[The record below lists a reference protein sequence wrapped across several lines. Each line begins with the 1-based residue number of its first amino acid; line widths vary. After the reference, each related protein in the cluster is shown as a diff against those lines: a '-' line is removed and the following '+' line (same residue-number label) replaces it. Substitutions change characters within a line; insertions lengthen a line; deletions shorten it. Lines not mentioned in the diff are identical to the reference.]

1 MSSSMPKR
9 LAAEFIGTLLLVFG
23 GTGTAVLAAGA
34 MTKDAV
40 PVLPSVGWVGVAL
53 AFGLTVVVGA
63 YAMGHVSGAH
73 FNPAI
78 TLGLWLGKR
87 FPAKD
92 IVPYWVAQIAG
103 AIAGSA
109 LLYAIASGRDGFSAK
124 ATGFATNGYGVMAAG
139 GDPGGYSPAGY
150 SLAAAIIIE
159 VLLTAVFLVVVCGT
173 THKLAPIGF
182 APLAIGLTLTL
193 IHLISIPVTNTSV
206 NPARSIAPALFVGG
220 TALSHLWVFIVF
232 PLVGGALGG
241 LIYRYV
247 LEGGEKEA
255 A

>member
-1 MSSSMPKR
+1 MPKR
-9 LAAEFIGTLLLVFG
+9 LAAEFIGTLVLVFG

-247 LEGGEKEA
+247 LEDKHA
-255 A
+255 T

>member
-1 MSSSMPKR
+1 MSSSLSKR
-9 LAAEFIGTLLLVFG
+9 LAAEFIGTFVLVFG
-23 GTGTAVLAAGA
+23 GTGTAVLAANVVKGGQ
-34 MTKDAV
+34 AV
-40 PVLPSVGWVGVAL
+40 GGVGWLGVAL

-63 YAMGHVSGAH
+63 YALGHISGAH

-109 LLYAIASGRDGFSAK
+109 VLLAIASCRAGFSAK
-124 ATGFATNGYGVMAAG
+124 ATGFATNGYGAMPAG
-139 GDPGGYSPAGY
+139 GTLPGGYSPAGY

-173 THKLAPIGF
+173 THKLAPVGF

-247 LEGGEKEA
+247 LAEDETTA
-255 A
+255 S

>member
-1 MSSSMPKR
+1 MSSSLSKR
-9 LAAEFIGTLLLVFG
+9 LAAEFIGTLVLVFG
-23 GTGTAVLAAGA
+23 GTGAAVLAAS
-34 MTKDAV
+34 
-40 PVLPSVGWVGVAL
+40 VLAGDKLVGGVGWLGVAF
-53 AFGLTVVVGA
+53 AFGLTVVAGA
-63 YAMGHVSGAH
+63 YAMGHISGAH

-109 LLYAIASGRDGFSAK
+109 LVFAIASGRAGFSAK
-124 ATGFATNGYGVMAAG
+124 ATGFATNGYGLAPAG
-139 GDPGGYSPAGY
+139 ADPGGYSPAGY
-150 SLAAAIIIE
+150 SLTAAIIIE
-159 VLLTAVFLVVVCGT
+159 VLLTAVFVLVICGV
-173 THKLAPIGF
+173 THKLAPVGF

-193 IHLISIPVTNTSV
+193 IHLICIPVTNTSV

-241 LIYRYV
+241 LIFRYV
-247 LEGGEKEA
+247 LEDDTTA
-255 A
+255 PA

>member
-9 LAAEFIGTLLLVFG
+9 LAAEFIGTLVLVFG
-23 GTGTAVLAAGA
+23 GTGTAVLAANVMSGD
-34 MTKDAV
+34 MQV
-40 PVLPSVGWVGVAL
+40 GGVGWLGVAL

-124 ATGFATNGYGVMAAG
+124 ATGFATNGYGVMPAG
-139 GDPGGYSPAGY
+139 GDPGGFSPAGY

-159 VLLTAVFLVVVCGT
+159 ILLTAVFLVVVCGT

-182 APLAIGLTLTL
+182 APLAIGLALTL

-220 TALSHLWVFIVF
+220 TALSHLWVFLVF

-247 LEGGEKEA
+247 LEDKQA
-255 A
+255 T

>member
-9 LAAEFIGTLLLVFG
+9 LAAEFIGTLVLVFG

-247 LEGGEKEA
+247 LEDKQA
-255 A
+255 T

>member
-9 LAAEFIGTLLLVFG
+9 LAAEFIGTLVLVFG

-124 ATGFATNGYGVMAAG
+124 ATQ
-139 GDPGGYSPAGY
+139 
-150 SLAAAIIIE
+150 
-159 VLLTAVFLVVVCGT
+159 
-173 THKLAPIGF
+173 
-182 APLAIGLTLTL
+182 
-193 IHLISIPVTNTSV
+193 
-206 NPARSIAPALFVGG
+206 
-220 TALSHLWVFIVF
+220 
-232 PLVGGALGG
+232 
-241 LIYRYV
+241 
-247 LEGGEKEA
+247 
-255 A
+255 